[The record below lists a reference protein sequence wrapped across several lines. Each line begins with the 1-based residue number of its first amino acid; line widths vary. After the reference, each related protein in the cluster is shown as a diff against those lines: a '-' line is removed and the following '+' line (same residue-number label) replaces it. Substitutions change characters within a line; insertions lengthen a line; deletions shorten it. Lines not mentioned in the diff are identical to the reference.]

1 MKRIAYRTLGYSALL
16 ITIGLSAGCATTGD
30 VDAAKQMAQ
39 EAKQAA
45 DQANRTATEASATA
59 KQAEAEAAAAKAAAA
74 AAERTAAQAKA
85 ESRMTNE
92 KIDRAFKKSV
102 QK

>member
-1 MKRIAYRTLGYSALL
+1 MNKIAYRTLGYSAMLFAL
-16 ITIGLSAGCATTGD
+16 ALSAGCATTGD

-45 DQANRTATEASATA
+45 DQANRTAAQAAADAKEA
-59 KQAEAEAAAAKAAAA
+59 KDEAAAARAAAMSAQRAAEEAKAAS
-74 AAERTAAQAKA
+74 Q
-85 ESRMTNE
+85 MTNE

>member
-1 MKRIAYRTLGYSALL
+1 MKQIVYRSL
-16 ITIGLSAGCATTGD
+16 GLSAVLVLLALGAGCATTGD

-39 EAKQAA
+39 QAKDAA
-45 DQANRTATEASATA
+45 DQANRTAQEA
-59 KQAEAEAAAAKAAAA
+59 KDEAAAAKAAAEAAQRSAEEAKA
-74 AAERTAAQAKA
+74 AARA
-85 ESRMTNE
+85 TNQ